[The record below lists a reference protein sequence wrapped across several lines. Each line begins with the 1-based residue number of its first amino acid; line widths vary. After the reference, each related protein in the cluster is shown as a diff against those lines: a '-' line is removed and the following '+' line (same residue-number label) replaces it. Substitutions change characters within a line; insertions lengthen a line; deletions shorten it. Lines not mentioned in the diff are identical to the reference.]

1 MPISADIYGQFA
13 PRPVNPQDVTNGLMD
28 QARMGMQMQDAQFG
42 MQQKRD
48 AIAQNN
54 ALQQAVRESGGD
66 PVKLRQALVARG
78 NHDALDKHD
87 KTQAQIAKDKAATD
101 KDSIET
107 RFKRLDLASRDWMAL
122 DPHDDQAFATVIA
135 KQVKSEDM
143 SPDEAKAYAD
153 KLTQMTPDQRAREY
167 YTQGLKSLDMKDRL
181 SNETQRR
188 GQDMT
193 AATAT
198 RGQDV
203 TAQTSRANNA
213 DTNATA
219 QRGQNI
225 SAETQRRGQNMVDA
239 RSRDANAAS
248 LSKPFEVTGEDG
260 TSRVL
265 VQQDKQGNLKP
276 VTGYSPKGVGGPL
289 KLTEV
294 QANATSFVSR
304 MRDST
309 GTIQQIEDNVGRI
322 DTEAAKS
329 TWTNWLSSPKA
340 QMYQQARRNWVT
352 ANLRKESGAAIPES
366 ELENEYKKWFPTIG
380 DSKEN
385 IALKR
390 QARQVAE
397 EAMTVQAGPGAAQ
410 VGGILERGG
419 SPAFKA
425 PDGWKIEKVQ

>member
-1 MPISADIYGQFA
+1 MRQEAGRMALESNALGLDERRAAIADRPALQARAEAEHQAKLDLVRAQTDHQRSGASKDDKQGRGFEIENMRKSALELAQRWGT
-13 PRPVNPQDVTNGLMD
+13 VKTPQDVVPLYVQAVNDGLLTRE
-28 QARMGMQMQDAQFG
+28 QAEAEINKTPQDPAQF
-42 MQQKRD
+42 
-48 AIAQNN
+48 
-54 ALQQAVRESGGD
+54 QAH
-66 PVKLRQALVARG
+66 A
-78 NHDALDKHD
+78 
-87 KTQAQIAKDKAATD
+87 QAQFQQGMSFVQKT
-101 KDSIET
+101 E
-107 RFKRLDLASRDWMAL
+107 LALKQRQQQEQEQYHRDTTA
-122 DPHDDQAFATVIA
+122 
-135 KQVKSEDM
+135 
-143 SPDEAKAYAD
+143 
-153 KLTQMTPDQRAREY
+153 
-167 YTQGLKSLDMKDRL
+167 
-181 SNETQRR
+181 TQRR
-188 GQDMT
+188 GQDM
-193 AATAT
+193 
-198 RGQDV
+198 
-203 TAQTSRANNA
+203 S
-213 DTNATA
+213 
-219 QRGQNI
+219 
-225 SAETQRRGQNMVDA
+225 SATQRRGQNMVDA

>member
-1 MPISADIYGQFA
+1 
-13 PRPVNPQDVTNGLMD
+13 
-28 QARMGMQMQDAQFG
+28 
-42 MQQKRD
+42 
-48 AIAQNN
+48 
-54 ALQQAVRESGGD
+54 
-66 PVKLRQALVARG
+66 
-78 NHDALDKHD
+78 
-87 KTQAQIAKDKAATD
+87 
-101 KDSIET
+101 
-107 RFKRLDLASRDWMAL
+107 
-122 DPHDDQAFATVIA
+122 
-135 KQVKSEDM
+135 
-143 SPDEAKAYAD
+143 
-153 KLTQMTPDQRAREY
+153 
-167 YTQGLKSLDMKDRL
+167 
-181 SNETQRR
+181 
-188 GQDMT
+188 
-193 AATAT
+193 
-198 RGQDV
+198 
-203 TAQTSRANNA
+203 
-213 DTNATA
+213 
-219 QRGQNI
+219 
-225 SAETQRRGQNMVDA
+225 
-239 RSRDANAAS
+239 
-248 LSKPFEVTGEDG
+248 
-260 TSRVL
+260 
-265 VQQDKQGNLKP
+265 
-276 VTGYSPKGVGGPL
+276 
-289 KLTEV
+289 
-294 QANATSFVSR
+294 